1 MKLIIGLGNPGLKY
15 RKTRHNVGFLAV
27 DSFSRKN
34 KRLNK
39 ETVLLKPQ
47 LFMNNSGVAVAK
59 AMRKF
64 RVSGEDTL
72 VICDDINLAL
82 GVIRLRASGSAGG
95 HKGLQSIIDE
105 LGAGDFN
112 RLRIGIGVDKA
123 AVLRDYVLSK
133 FTPGERDTL
142 QEVLDRSAE
151 AIDVWLNDGIEAAM
165 NKYNEKNS
173 PSLQG
178 SKTREARDDL
188 QIK

>member
-27 DSFSRKN
+27 DSFSKKN
-34 KRLNK
+34 KRRLKK

-59 AMRKF
+59 AVRKF
-64 RVSGEDTL
+64 RVGVRDVL
-72 VICDDINLAL
+72 VVCDDINLAL
-82 GVIRLRASGSAGG
+82 GVIRFRSSGSAGG

-112 RLRIGIGVDKA
+112 RLRIGIGVDKG

-133 FTPGERDTL
+133 FTSGEKGIL

-151 AIDVWLNDGIEAAM
+151 AIGVWIEDGIEAAM
-165 NKYNEKNS
+165 NKYNEKNV
-173 PSLQG
+173 
-178 SKTREARDDL
+178 K
-188 QIK
+188 